1 MPGTSDGW
9 ALSRCTVNLATRL
22 VGWLVEFSFSLLY
35 VFSKKKK
42 KTLSLKL
49 PVAHQTQS
57 HFPWTSLEMGALLPG
72 HIPWV
77 PPGGC
82 TWRYPVS
89 FSVSPSVVAGLL
101 ISQLRT
107 IILMKNTSR
116 KSVQDRLNLMWKRI
130 SNARYV
136 HRKLRSALAFKY
148 PDLKMPQ
155 SFEGNGEEC
164 FSVSVRFF
172 F

>member
-1 MPGTSDGW
+1 M
-9 ALSRCTVNLATRL
+9 NLATRL
-22 VGWLVEFSFSLLY
+22 AGWLVEFSFSLLY
-35 VFSKKKK
+35 ALSKKKK
-42 KTLSLKL
+42 KKKALSLKL
-49 PVAHQTQS
+49 LVAHQTQS
-57 HFPWTSLEMGALLPG
+57 RFPGTSLEMGLLLPG
-72 HIPWV
+72 HVPWV
-77 PPGGC
+77 PPGGH
-82 TWRYPVS
+82 TWQYLVS

-164 FSVSVRFF
+164 FFVCFF
-172 F
+172 FRGEK